1 MELGHLISSSIFF
14 FLSSFI
20 LGALYVDGAASRG
33 GSSGYV
39 ENEKRP
45 RNDSPAIQM

>member
-14 FLSSFI
+14 FWSPS
-20 LGALYVDGAASRG
+20 LYGWVPCVHVDGAASRG

-39 ENEKRP
+39 EN
-45 RNDSPAIQM
+45 